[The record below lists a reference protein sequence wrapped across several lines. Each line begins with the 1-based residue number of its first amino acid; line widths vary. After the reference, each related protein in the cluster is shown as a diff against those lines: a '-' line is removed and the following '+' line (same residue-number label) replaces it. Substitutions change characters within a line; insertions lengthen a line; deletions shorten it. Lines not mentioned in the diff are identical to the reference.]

1 MKIED
6 FINFLNK
13 EENKELRAVVR
24 MAVNLAIKDYMEQN
38 NIVYIDTD
46 SIKKGDEE
54 CQNTTHLTE

>member
-24 MAVNLAIKDYMEQN
+24 MAVNLAIKDYIES
-38 NIVYIDTD
+38 T
-46 SIKKGDEE
+46 KKGDEE
-54 CQNTTHLTE
+54 CQNTTHLNE

>member
-24 MAVNLAIKDYMEQN
+24 MAVNLAIKDYMET
-38 NIVYIDTD
+38 IE
-46 SIKKGDEE
+46 KGGEE